1 MNITKMEEFMRE
13 NDLMIIERCIEN
25 KNEKLDVKE
34 EPFEKLMFFYKSALK
49 QLELQMNIIKDEF
62 KLIYNY
68 DLIDHIDTRIKEPK
82 SIVKKMEKKKY
93 DKTYLN
99 LIEKINDIAG
109 IRIVCTLKDD
119 IFFIRDLVKQ
129 IPDIHIL
136 KEKDYVT
143 NPKES
148 GYKSYHMLVSVPIF
162 LSDSVVDTKVEIQIR
177 TIAMDFWASLEHDIH
192 YKADRAKLPAGIDEE
207 MFACAEKI
215 AEIDRQMQDM
225 YRRIADAEANG
236 DAVKK

>member
-1 MNITKMEEFMRE
+1 MRE
-13 NDLMIIERCIEN
+13 NDLMIIEKCIEN
-25 KNEKLDVKE
+25 QNEKLDVKE

-129 IPDIHIL
+129 IQDIHVL

-148 GYKSYHMLVSVPIF
+148 GYSSYHMIVEVPVKLTQKTIY
-162 LSDSVVDTKVEIQIR
+162 VKCEIQIR
-177 TIAMDFWASLEHDIH
+177 TLAMDFWASFEHKVK
-192 YKADRAKLPAGIDEE
+192 YKTKNDVNPKMSKELVSCAKMINKFDTK
-207 MFACAEKI
+207 MINYK
-215 AEIDRQMQDM
+215 
-225 YRRIADAEANG
+225 
-236 DAVKK
+236 

>member
-1 MNITKMEEFMRE
+1 MRK
-13 NDLMIIERCIEN
+13 NDLMIIEKCIEN

-68 DLIDHIDTRIKEPK
+68 DLIDHIDTRIKDPK

-129 IPDIHIL
+129 IPDIHVL

-148 GYKSYHMLVSVPIF
+148 GYSSYHMIVEVPVKLTQKTIY
-162 LSDSVVDTKVEIQIR
+162 VKCEIQIR
-177 TIAMDFWASLEHDIH
+177 TLAMDFWASFEHKVK
-192 YKADRAKLPAGIDEE
+192 YKTKNDVNPKMSKELVSCAKMINKFDTK
-207 MFACAEKI
+207 MINYK
-215 AEIDRQMQDM
+215 
-225 YRRIADAEANG
+225 
-236 DAVKK
+236 

>member
-1 MNITKMEEFMRE
+1 MRE

-129 IPDIHIL
+129 IPDIHVL

-148 GYKSYHMLVSVPIF
+148 GYSSYHMIVEVPVKLTQKTIY
-162 LSDSVVDTKVEIQIR
+162 VKCEIQIR
-177 TIAMDFWASLEHDIH
+177 TLAMDFWASFEHKVK
-192 YKADRAKLPAGIDEE
+192 YKTKNDVNPKMSKELVSCAKMINY
-207 MFACAEKI
+207 K
-215 AEIDRQMQDM
+215 
-225 YRRIADAEANG
+225 
-236 DAVKK
+236 

>member
-1 MNITKMEEFMRE
+1 MRE

-34 EPFEKLMFFYKSALK
+34 EPFEKLMFFYTSALK

-129 IPDIHIL
+129 IPDIHVL

-148 GYKSYHMLVSVPIF
+148 GYSSYHMIVEVPVKLTQKTIY
-162 LSDSVVDTKVEIQIR
+162 VKCEIQIR
-177 TIAMDFWASLEHDIH
+177 TLAMDFWASFEHKVK
-192 YKADRAKLPAGIDEE
+192 YKTKNDVNSKMSKELVSCAKMINKFDTK
-207 MFACAEKI
+207 MINYK
-215 AEIDRQMQDM
+215 
-225 YRRIADAEANG
+225 
-236 DAVKK
+236 

>member
-1 MNITKMEEFMRE
+1 MRE

-129 IPDIHIL
+129 IPDIHVL

-143 NPKES
+143 KPKES
-148 GYKSYHMLVSVPIF
+148 GYSSYHMIVEVPVKLTQKTIY
-162 LSDSVVDTKVEIQIR
+162 VKCEIQIR
-177 TIAMDFWASLEHDIH
+177 TLGMDFWASFEHKVK
-192 YKADRAKLPAGIDEE
+192 YKTKNDVNPKMSKELVSCAKMINKFDTK
-207 MFACAEKI
+207 MINYK
-215 AEIDRQMQDM
+215 
-225 YRRIADAEANG
+225 
-236 DAVKK
+236 

>member
-1 MNITKMEEFMRE
+1 MRE

-129 IPDIHIL
+129 MPDIHVL

-148 GYKSYHMLVSVPIF
+148 GYSSYHMIVEVPVKLTQKTIY
-162 LSDSVVDTKVEIQIR
+162 VKCEIQIR
-177 TIAMDFWASLEHDIH
+177 TLAMDFWASFEHKVKYKTKNDVNPKMSKELESCAKMINKFDTKMIN
-192 YKADRAKLPAGIDEE
+192 YK
-207 MFACAEKI
+207 
-215 AEIDRQMQDM
+215 
-225 YRRIADAEANG
+225 
-236 DAVKK
+236 

>member
-1 MNITKMEEFMRE
+1 MRE

-99 LIEKINDIAG
+99 LIEKIN
-109 IRIVCTLKDD
+109 
-119 IFFIRDLVKQ
+119 F
-129 IPDIHIL
+129 
-136 KEKDYVT
+136 
-143 NPKES
+143 
-148 GYKSYHMLVSVPIF
+148 
-162 LSDSVVDTKVEIQIR
+162 
-177 TIAMDFWASLEHDIH
+177 H
-192 YKADRAKLPAGIDEE
+192 YR
-207 MFACAEKI
+207 
-215 AEIDRQMQDM
+215 
-225 YRRIADAEANG
+225 YY
-236 DAVKK
+236 

>member
-1 MNITKMEEFMRE
+1 MRE

-129 IPDIHIL
+129 IPDIHVL

-148 GYKSYHMLVSVPIF
+148 GYSSYHMIVEVPVKLTQKTIY
-162 LSDSVVDTKVEIQIR
+162 VKCEIQIR
-177 TIAMDFWASLEHDIH
+177 TLVMDFWASFEHKVK
-192 YKADRAKLPAGIDEE
+192 YKTKNDVNPKMSKELVSCAKMINKFDTK
-207 MFACAEKI
+207 MINYK
-215 AEIDRQMQDM
+215 
-225 YRRIADAEANG
+225 
-236 DAVKK
+236 

>member
-1 MNITKMEEFMRE
+1 
-13 NDLMIIERCIEN
+13 
-25 KNEKLDVKE
+25 
-34 EPFEKLMFFYKSALK
+34 
-49 QLELQMNIIKDEF
+49 MNIIKDEF

-129 IPDIHIL
+129 IPDIHVL
-136 KEKDYVT
+136 KEKRLCNKSKRKWIFKLSHDCRSTSKT
-143 NPKES
+143 N
-148 GYKSYHMLVSVPIF
+148 
-162 LSDSVVDTKVEIQIR
+162 TKNNICK
-177 TIAMDFWASLEHDIH
+177 M
-192 YKADRAKLPAGIDEE
+192 
-207 MFACAEKI
+207 
-215 AEIDRQMQDM
+215 
-225 YRRIADAEANG
+225 
-236 DAVKK
+236 

>member
-1 MNITKMEEFMRE
+1 MRE

-129 IPDIHIL
+129 IPDIHVL

-148 GYKSYHMLVSVPIF
+148 GYSSYHMIVEVPVKLTQKTIY
-162 LSDSVVDTKVEIQIR
+162 VKCEIQIR
-177 TIAMDFWASLEHDIH
+177 TLAMDFWASFEH
-192 YKADRAKLPAGIDEE
+192 K
-207 MFACAEKI
+207 
-215 AEIDRQMQDM
+215 
-225 YRRIADAEANG
+225 
-236 DAVKK
+236 VK

>member
-1 MNITKMEEFMRE
+1 MRE

-68 DLIDHIDTRIKEPK
+68 DLIDHIDTRIKDPK
-82 SIVKKMEKKKY
+82 SIIKKMEKKKY

-129 IPDIHIL
+129 IPDIHVL

-148 GYKSYHMLVSVPIF
+148 GYSSYHMIVEVPVKLTQKTIY
-162 LSDSVVDTKVEIQIR
+162 VKCEIQIR
-177 TIAMDFWASLEHDIH
+177 TLAMDFWASFEHKVK
-192 YKADRAKLPAGIDEE
+192 YKTKNDVNPKMSKELVNCAKMINKFDTK
-207 MFACAEKI
+207 MINYK
-215 AEIDRQMQDM
+215 
-225 YRRIADAEANG
+225 
-236 DAVKK
+236 

>member
-1 MNITKMEEFMRE
+1 MRE

-93 DKTYLN
+93 EKTYLN
-99 LIEKINDIAG
+99 LIEKVNDIAG
-109 IRIVCTLKDD
+109 MRIVCTLKDD
-119 IFFIRDLVKQ
+119 IFFIKDLIKQ
-129 IPDIHIL
+129 IPDVHIL

-143 NPKES
+143 NPKPS
-148 GYKSYHMLVSVPIF
+148 GYSSYHMIVEVPVK
-162 LSDSVVDTKVEIQIR
+162 LSQNIIYVKCEIQIR
-177 TIAMDFWASLEHDIH
+177 TLAMDFWASFEHKVK
-192 YKADRAKLPAGIDEE
+192 YKTEQEVNKKTSKELVNCAKMISKFDDKMISLKNI
-207 MFACAEKI
+207 
-215 AEIDRQMQDM
+215 
-225 YRRIADAEANG
+225 
-236 DAVKK
+236 

>member
-1 MNITKMEEFMRE
+1 MRE
-13 NDLMIIERCIEN
+13 YDLMIIERCIEN

-129 IPDIHIL
+129 IPDIHVL

-148 GYKSYHMLVSVPIF
+148 GYSSYHMIVEVPVKLTQKTIY
-162 LSDSVVDTKVEIQIR
+162 VKCEIQIR
-177 TIAMDFWASLEHDIH
+177 TLAMDFWASFEHKVK
-192 YKADRAKLPAGIDEE
+192 YKTKNDVNPKMSKELVNCAKMINKFDTK
-207 MFACAEKI
+207 MINYK
-215 AEIDRQMQDM
+215 
-225 YRRIADAEANG
+225 
-236 DAVKK
+236 

>member
-1 MNITKMEEFMRE
+1 MRE
-13 NDLMIIERCIEN
+13 NDLMIIEKCIEN
-25 KNEKLDVKE
+25 QNEKLDVKE

-68 DLIDHIDTRIKEPK
+68 DLIEHIDTRIKEPK

-129 IPDIHIL
+129 IPDIHVL

-148 GYKSYHMLVSVPIF
+148 GYSSYHMIVEVPVKLTQKTIY
-162 LSDSVVDTKVEIQIR
+162 VKCEIQIR
-177 TIAMDFWASLEHDIH
+177 TLAMDFWASFEHKVK
-192 YKADRAKLPAGIDEE
+192 YKTKNDVNPKMSKELVSCAKMINKFDTK
-207 MFACAEKI
+207 MINYK
-215 AEIDRQMQDM
+215 
-225 YRRIADAEANG
+225 
-236 DAVKK
+236 

>member
-1 MNITKMEEFMRE
+1 MRE

-68 DLIDHIDTRIKEPK
+68 DLIDHIDTRIREPK

-129 IPDIHIL
+129 MPDIHVL

-148 GYKSYHMLVSVPIF
+148 GYSSYHMIVEVPVKLTQKTIY
-162 LSDSVVDTKVEIQIR
+162 VKCEIQIR
-177 TIAMDFWASLEHDIH
+177 TLAMDFWASFEHKVK
-192 YKADRAKLPAGIDEE
+192 YKTKNDVNPKMSKELVSCAKMINKFDTK
-207 MFACAEKI
+207 MINYK
-215 AEIDRQMQDM
+215 
-225 YRRIADAEANG
+225 
-236 DAVKK
+236 

>member
-1 MNITKMEEFMRE
+1 MNITKMEEFMRK
-13 NDLMIIERCIEN
+13 NDLMIIEKCIED

-68 DLIDHIDTRIKEPK
+68 DLIDHIDTRIKDPK
-82 SIVKKMEKKKY
+82 SIIKKMEKKKY

-129 IPDIHIL
+129 IPDIHVL

-148 GYKSYHMLVSVPIF
+148 GYSSYHMIVEVPVKLTQKTIY
-162 LSDSVVDTKVEIQIR
+162 VKCEIQIR
-177 TIAMDFWASLEHDIH
+177 TLAMDFWASFEHKVK
-192 YKADRAKLPAGIDEE
+192 YKTKNDVNPKMSKELVSCAKMINKFDTK
-207 MFACAEKI
+207 MINYK
-215 AEIDRQMQDM
+215 
-225 YRRIADAEANG
+225 
-236 DAVKK
+236 

>member
-1 MNITKMEEFMRE
+1 MRE

-68 DLIDHIDTRIKEPK
+68 DLIDHINTRIKEPK

-129 IPDIHIL
+129 MPDIHVL

-148 GYKSYHMLVSVPIF
+148 GYSSYHMIVEVPVKLTQKTIY
-162 LSDSVVDTKVEIQIR
+162 VKCEIQIR
-177 TIAMDFWASLEHDIH
+177 TLAMDFWASFEHKVK
-192 YKADRAKLPAGIDEE
+192 YKTKNDVNPKMSKELVSCAKMINKFDTK
-207 MFACAEKI
+207 MINYK
-215 AEIDRQMQDM
+215 
-225 YRRIADAEANG
+225 
-236 DAVKK
+236 